1 MDFFK
6 DVSKKISEA
15 GKVVGDKSKQIT
27 ESANLSY
34 KISTAERE
42 MEELYAVLGKLVYEE
57 EKGKADSAYFSKC
70 EEISA
75 KQDEITDLKSKKNA
89 LSGVV
94 ICQNCGAEVSKD
106 NEFCGKCGARI
117 IKPVSEPVSTE
128 ETASESP
135 EETEAKEE
143 KTEE

>member
-6 DVSKKISEA
+6 DVSKKITEA

-42 MEELYAVLGKLVYEE
+42 MEELFAVLGKLVYEE
-57 EKGKADSAYFSKC
+57 EKGKAESAYFSKC

-75 KQDEITDLKSKKNA
+75 KHDEIADLKAKKNA
-89 LSGVV
+89 LSGVI
-94 ICQNCGAEVSKD
+94 ICESCGAEVSKD
-106 NEFCGKCGARI
+106 NDFCGKCGARL
-117 IKPVSEPVSTE
+117 IKPVSESVAAE
-128 ETASESP
+128 ETSAEAA
-135 EETEAKEE
+135 EEIKEE